1 MLGKVLSTLKDLIK
15 RATITKGGADDGQ
28 FNIQQVTYLG
38 KVADCEIIFPYGMS
52 ANLPKDALL
61 VMFNVNANE
70 QNRAGIGTL
79 PKERKKN
86 LEPGEVAF
94 FHPLT
99 NSFIYFRNSGDIDID
114 TTQATEFVVTE
125 GDFSAEEFSTAF
137 NVLAAENE
145 TGADINITCNDANLT
160 CKNLNV
166 TSSESVT
173 IDATENA
180 IITCDVASITAS
192 TSITFDTPI
201 ATFTGNVQIDGNL
214 TVSGSS
220 TLSSTVTSGSKDISD
235 THTHPINSGSSAP
248 GPTGPPT

>member
-1 MLGKVLSTLKDLIK
+1 MLARLLSSLKDLIK
-15 RATITKGGADDGQ
+15 RATITKGGADDSQ
-28 FNIQQVTYLG
+28 FNVQQVTYLG

-79 PKERKKN
+79 PNERKKN

-99 NSFIYFRNSGDIDID
+99 KSFIYFRNSGDIDID
-114 TTQATEFVVTE
+114 TSQASEFVVID
-125 GDFSAEEFSTAF
+125 GDYSAQEFSTAF
-137 NVLAAENE
+137 NVFTAENV
-145 TGADINITCNDANLT
+145 TGANINITCNDANLT

-166 TSSESVT
+166 ISSENVNIT
-173 IDATENA
+173 ATENN

-192 TSITFDTPI
+192 TSITFDTPT
-201 ATFTGNVQIDGNL
+201 ATFTGNVIIDGNL
-214 TVSGSS
+214 TVNGTSS
-220 TLSSTVTSGSKDISD
+220 LSSTVTSSGTNISN
-235 THTHPINSGSSAP
+235 THTHAINSGSSSP
-248 GPTGPPT
+248 GPTAPPS